1 MNIHF
6 GIVTVDITLFLSAMK
21 AMNMVFALGTG
32 STEFHSHF
40 HEQIAMRIYKNYFS
54 FNREKHYQ
62 PLLSL
67 RSFFKACFGFVRE
80 IYPSIPVYLNLKHT
94 DPEVLAC
101 FLYLPLLQRERNKSH
116 TLET

>member
-40 HEQIAMRIYKNYFS
+40 HEQIAMRIYKNYLIFLLT
-54 FNREKHYQ
+54 EKSTT
-62 PLLSL
+62 SL
-67 RSFFKACFGFVRE
+67 
-80 IYPSIPVYLNLKHT
+80 Y
-94 DPEVLAC
+94 
-101 FLYLPLLQRERNKSH
+101 FL
-116 TLET
+116 